1 MTSAL
6 YTALAILGLIAAGL
20 ILFAIAWAVLSF
32 ERIVDYAA
40 ELFENEDGNLAD
52 AWGDVPAIHPEMRPA
67 RRFQAMGGTIA
78 AELSERADTHNTH
91 SVLLSGPL
99 SGTEA

>member
-1 MTSAL
+1 VAGGL
-6 YTALAILGLIAAGL
+6 YAVLAIAGWISLCALIAWFVGR
-20 ILFAIAWAVLSF
+20 VL
-32 ERIVDYAA
+32 DYAA
-40 ELFENEDGNLAD
+40 KVHEDYAREFAD
-52 AWGDVPAIHPEMRPA
+52 ADRRVCGDVPAIHPEMRPA

-99 SGTEA
+99 NGTGRL